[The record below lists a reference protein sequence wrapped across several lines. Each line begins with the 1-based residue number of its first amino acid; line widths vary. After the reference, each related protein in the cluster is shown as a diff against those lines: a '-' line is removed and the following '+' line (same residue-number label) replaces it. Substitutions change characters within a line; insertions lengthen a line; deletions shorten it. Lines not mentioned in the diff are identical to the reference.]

1 MALYA
6 IGDLHLSLGADKSM
20 EVFGEAWQGY
30 VGKIE
35 TALSA
40 LNEDDVLVLAG
51 DTSWGIDLVQAE
63 PDFRFLDRFPC
74 KKYLVKGNHDYW
86 WGTASKMK
94 AFFREKGITTLDF
107 LHNNCFFYGK
117 TALCGTRGWPF
128 EEDFSDPHNEK
139 IFRRELLRL
148 EASLRLG
155 AAEQPEEIICFLHYP
170 PLYST
175 YRCEAIVE
183 LLKKY
188 GVKRCV
194 YGHLHGNSL
203 RYAVTG
209 EAEGIEW
216 KLVSGDF
223 VDFTPVFLK
232 K

>member
-1 MALYA
+1 M
-6 IGDLHLSLGADKSM
+6 
-20 EVFGEAWQGY
+20 
-30 VGKIE
+30 
-35 TALSA
+35 
-40 LNEDDVLVLAG
+40 
-51 DTSWGIDLVQAE
+51 
-63 PDFRFLDRFPC
+63 
-74 KKYLVKGNHDYW
+74 
-86 WGTASKMK
+86 
-94 AFFREKGITTLDF
+94 
-107 LHNNCFFYGK
+107 
-117 TALCGTRGWPF
+117 
-128 EEDFSDPHNEK
+128 SDPHNEK

>member
-1 MALYA
+1 M
-6 IGDLHLSLGADKSM
+6 
-20 EVFGEAWQGY
+20 
-30 VGKIE
+30 
-35 TALSA
+35 
-40 LNEDDVLVLAG
+40 
-51 DTSWGIDLVQAE
+51 
-63 PDFRFLDRFPC
+63 
-74 KKYLVKGNHDYW
+74 
-86 WGTASKMK
+86 
-94 AFFREKGITTLDF
+94 
-107 LHNNCFFYGK
+107 
-117 TALCGTRGWPF
+117 
-128 EEDFSDPHNEK
+128 
-139 IFRRELLRL
+139 
-148 EASLRLG
+148 EASLK
-155 AAEQPEEIICFLHYP
+155 AAGERPILCFLHYP